1 MFYSFI
7 CLLLFAADNKTFDL
21 KMKVDDSSIRK
32 LSCDSNTPSTST
44 SFEEI
49 VASQDMEHLKTS
61 KSNSDQLIYTGDK
74 TNILN
79 NKPIDNDFDATDLA
93 GEVPA
98 KKKSISN
105 EKMALA
111 DAARVSSSLEKKN
124 NPKLPL
130 NVTDNE
136 PVANNRIGVDVMSFI
151 CEVNA
156 GSSKKFIV
164 DPDLLKVVDVE
175 CSLCYRIL
183 YNPVTT
189 PCGHSY
195 CSSCLDRS
203 LDHQDKCPLCK
214 SSLDEYLAERR
225 KFVTHFLEKL
235 IKGVFQI
242 DFEEREKTQNEELQ
256 EFMK

>member
-1 MFYSFI
+1 
-7 CLLLFAADNKTFDL
+7 
-21 KMKVDDSSIRK
+21 MKIDDSSIKK

-44 SFEEI
+44 SFEKS
-49 VASQDMEHLKTS
+49 VASQDMEHLQTS
-61 KSNSDQLIYTGDK
+61 EPNSDQLTGDK
-74 TNILN
+74 NNVLN
-79 NKPIDNDFDATDLA
+79 NKPIDNDFDAADLA
-93 GEVPA
+93 SEVLA

-105 EKMALA
+105 EKKAIA
-111 DAARVSSSLEKKN
+111 DAARVSSSLDKKN
-124 NPKLPL
+124 NQKLPL
-130 NVTDNE
+130 NMTDNK
-136 PVANNRIGVDVMSFI
+136 PVANNRNNMAVDVMSFI

-156 GSSKKFIV
+156 GSSKQFIV

-225 KFVTHFLEKL
+225 KFVTHFLERL
-235 IKGVFQI
+235 TKGVFQI